1 MIILGLAACGV
12 GRQATI
18 EGSVFTDFHV
28 DGRCELNEDGIGQ
41 PEELSGIVLTFTDPD
56 GVVLGETTTGA
67 LRIESLE
74 YGCRYLAEYSLTLTR
89 ASSYTVEFDPPTPHG
104 FPFGGYF
111 EGAEEL
117 ETQDISH
124 AELAAAGFEW
134 SFEAPP
140 QYVVP

>member
-1 MIILGLAACGV
+1 MRSWRSDDDRGG
-12 GRQATI
+12 
-18 EGSVFTDFHV
+18 VFTDFHV
-28 DGRCELNEDGIGQ
+28 DGPCELSEDSFGQ
-41 PEELSGIVLTFTDPD
+41 PEELSGIILTFTDPD
-56 GVVLGETTTGA
+56 GVLLGEATTGA
-67 LRIESLE
+67 LQIESLD
-74 YGCRYLAEYSLTLTR
+74 YGCRYLAEYSLTLPP
-89 ASSYTVEFDPPTPHG
+89 ASAYTVDFDPPTPRN

-124 AELAAAGFEW
+124 VDLEAAGFEW